1 MPSLTKRSRSF
12 LTLIEME
19 DSKTV
24 EPSQTVAVCN
34 QTLEMIFWILYGS
47 AGVVVLTGNLFT
59 FLVFVTTKRLR
70 RSFMNIFLVS
80 LAVADIMMAVLVVPG
95 YAAFCNGS
103 CRYPASKY
111 CWLLAGLKDIAFA
124 GTVLNLAAI
133 SFDRFLAVLR
143 PLRYQIYMT
152 KKSVCCILVGV
163 WGLSS
168 IIALIRNAW
177 LHTKSPEE
185 AHNIDKIY
193 NSILIFTFAL
203 IPILVILG
211 VNVRIIQAIR
221 RQDRRV
227 GHERNTVRGITTE
240 EREARLEVTK
250 AKKGTISCVL
260 VVFVFL
266 FSWLPLAFVNFSFVF
281 GRADLVSDVLV
292 KIAWLCLLVQSSAN
306 PLIYSF
312 YRSDFRQ
319 AGLALIFRR
328 ESTRSRRVTTTSH
341 NDLNA

>member
-1 MPSLTKRSRSF
+1 
-12 LTLIEME
+12 ME

-24 EPSQTVAVCN
+24 EPSQTIPLCN
-34 QTLEMIFWILYGS
+34 ETLEMVFWILYGS
-47 AGVVVLTGNLFT
+47 AGVVILTGNLFT

-70 RSFMNIFLVS
+70 RSYMNIFLVS

-103 CRYPASKY
+103 CSYPVSKY
-111 CWLLAGLKDIAFA
+111 CWLMAGLKDIAFA

-133 SFDRFLAVLR
+133 SYDRFLAVLR

-152 KKSVCCILVGV
+152 KRSVSCILIGV

-177 LHTKSPEE
+177 LHTKPAEE
-185 AHNIDKIY
+185 AHKIDKIY

-203 IPILVILG
+203 LPILVILG

-227 GHERNTVRGITTE
+227 SQERNSVRGITTV
-240 EREARLEVTK
+240 EREARLEITK

-281 GRADLVSDVLV
+281 GRVDLVGDVLV
-292 KIAWLCLLVQSSAN
+292 KIAWLCLFVQSSAN
-306 PLIYSF
+306 PFIYSF

-328 ESTRSRRVTTTSH
+328 EFTRSRRVTTTSL

>member
-1 MPSLTKRSRSF
+1 
-12 LTLIEME
+12 ME
-19 DSKTV
+19 DFITE
-24 EPSQTVAVCN
+24 EPSQTIALCN
-34 QTLEMIFWILYGS
+34 ETLEMVSWILYGS
-47 AGVVVLTGNLFT
+47 AGVVILTGNLFT

-95 YAAFCNGS
+95 YAVFCNSIS
-103 CRYPASKY
+103 CRNAMSKH
-111 CWLLAGLKDIAFA
+111 CWLMAGLKDIAFG

-152 KKSVCCILVGV
+152 KRSVCCILVGI

-177 LHTKSPEE
+177 LHTKSEKE
-185 AHNIDKIY
+185 AQKIDKIY

-203 IPILVILG
+203 LPILVILV

-227 GHERNTVRGITTE
+227 DQEKNSVRGRITTV
-240 EREARLEVTK
+240 EREARIEITK

-292 KIAWLCLLVQSSAN
+292 KIAWLCLFAQSSAN
-306 PLIYSF
+306 PFIYSF

-319 AGLALIFRR
+319 AGIALICRR
-328 ESTRSRRVTTTSH
+328 KSTRSGRVASKSQ
-341 NDLNA
+341 NELNS

>member
-1 MPSLTKRSRSF
+1 
-12 LTLIEME
+12 ME
-19 DSKTV
+19 GSKTA
-24 EPSQTVAVCN
+24 EPSQTVTPCKE
-34 QTLEMIFWILYGS
+34 TLEVVFWILYGI
-47 AGVVVLTGNLFT
+47 AGVVILAGNLLT

-70 RSFMNIFLVS
+70 QSYMNIFLVN
-80 LAVADIMMAVLVVPG
+80 LAAADIMMAVLVAPG
-95 YAAFCNGS
+95 YAAFCNS
-103 CRYPASKY
+103 RHCSYPMSKY
-111 CWLLAGLKDIAFA
+111 CWLMAGLKDVAFA

-152 KKSVCCILVGV
+152 KRSVCCILVGV

-177 LHTKSPEE
+177 LHTKSEEE
-185 AHNIDKIY
+185 AQKIDKIY
-193 NSILIFTFAL
+193 NSTLIFTFAL
-203 IPILVILG
+203 LPILIIFG

-227 GHERNTVRGITTE
+227 GQERNSVRGTTNG
-240 EREARLEVTK
+240 EREARLEITK
-250 AKKGTISCVL
+250 AKRGTISCVL

-281 GRADLVSDVLV
+281 GRADLVGDVLV
-292 KIAWLCLLVQSSAN
+292 KIAWLCLFVQSSAN
-306 PLIYSF
+306 PFIYSF

-319 AGLALIFRR
+319 AGIALIFQRKSSR
-328 ESTRSRRVTTTSH
+328 STRVTTTSH

>member
-1 MPSLTKRSRSF
+1 MRQIIF

-19 DSKTV
+19 SSKTA
-24 EPSQTVAVCN
+24 EPSQTIARCN
-34 QTLEMIFWILYGS
+34 ETLEMVFWILYGI
-47 AGVVVLTGNLFT
+47 AGFVILAGNLFT

-70 RSFMNIFLVS
+70 QSYMNIFLVN
-80 LAVADIMMAVLVVPG
+80 LAVADIMMAVLVVPW
-95 YAAFCNGS
+95 YAAFCNTSS
-103 CRYPASKY
+103 CSYPMSKY
-111 CWLLAGLKDIAFA
+111 CWLMAGLKDIAFA

-143 PLRYQIYMT
+143 PLRYQLYMT
-152 KKSVCCILVGV
+152 KRSVCCILVGV

-177 LHTKSPEE
+177 LHTTSEE
-185 AHNIDKIY
+185 EGRKIDKIY

-203 IPILVILG
+203 LPILIIFG

-227 GHERNTVRGITTE
+227 GQERNGVRGTTV
-240 EREARLEVTK
+240 EREARLEITK
-250 AKKGTISCVL
+250 AKKGTISCVS

-281 GRADLVSDVLV
+281 GRADLVGDVLV
-292 KIAWLCLLVQSSAN
+292 KIAWLCLFVQSSAN
-306 PLIYSF
+306 PFIYSF
-312 YRSDFRQ
+312 YRSDFRR

-328 ESTRSRRVTTTSH
+328 KSTRLTRVTTTSQ

>member
-1 MPSLTKRSRSF
+1 
-12 LTLIEME
+12 ME
-19 DSKTV
+19 GSKTAQR
-24 EPSQTVAVCN
+24 SQTIALCN
-34 QTLEMIFWILYGS
+34 ETLETVFWILYGS
-47 AGVVVLTGNLFT
+47 AGVVILAGNLFA
-59 FLVFVTTKRLR
+59 FLVFVSTKRLR
-70 RSFMNIFLVS
+70 QSYMNIFLGN

-95 YAAFCNGS
+95 YAAFCNNKS
-103 CRYPASKY
+103 CSYPMSKY
-111 CWLLAGLKDIAFA
+111 CWLMAGLKDITFG

-143 PLRYQIYMT
+143 PLRYQLYMT
-152 KKSVCCILVGV
+152 KRSVCCILVGV

-177 LHTKSPEE
+177 LHTKSEEE
-185 AHNIDKIY
+185 AQKIDKIY

-203 IPILVILG
+203 LPILIIFG

-227 GHERNTVRGITTE
+227 GQETNSIRGTTTV
-240 EREARLEVTK
+240 EREARLEMTK
-250 AKKGTISCVL
+250 ARKGTISCVL
-260 VVFVFL
+260 VVFLFL
-266 FSWLPLAFVNFSFVF
+266 FSWLPLAFVNFSFAF
-281 GRADLVSDVLV
+281 GRADLVGDVLV
-292 KIAWLCLLVQSSAN
+292 KIAWLCLFVQSSTN
-306 PLIYSF
+306 PFIYSF

-328 ESTRSRRVTTTSH
+328 KSTRSTRVTTTSH

>member
-1 MPSLTKRSRSF
+1 
-12 LTLIEME
+12 ME
-19 DSKTV
+19 GSKTA
-24 EPSQTVAVCN
+24 EPSQTIALCN
-34 QTLEMIFWILYGS
+34 ETLEMVFWILYGS
-47 AGVVVLTGNLFT
+47 AGVVILTGNLFT

-70 RSFMNIFLVS
+70 QSYMNIFLVN

-95 YAAFCNGS
+95 YAAFCNSTS
-103 CRYPASKY
+103 CSYPMSKY
-111 CWLLAGLKDIAFA
+111 CWLMAGLKDIAFG

-152 KKSVCCILVGV
+152 KRSVCCILAGV

-177 LHTKSPEE
+177 LHTKSEEE
-185 AHNIDKIY
+185 AKNIDKIY

-203 IPILVILG
+203 LPILVILG

-227 GHERNTVRGITTE
+227 GHGGDSVRGTTTVD
-240 EREARLEVTK
+240 REARLEITK

-260 VVFVFL
+260 IVFVFL

-281 GRADLVSDVLV
+281 GRADLVGDVLIKV
-292 KIAWLCLLVQSSAN
+292 AWLCLFVQSSTN
-306 PLIYSF
+306 PFIYSF
-312 YRSDFRQ
+312 YRSDFRK

-328 ESTRSRRVTTTSH
+328 KSSTKSRRVTTSSH

>member
-1 MPSLTKRSRSF
+1 
-12 LTLIEME
+12 ME
-19 DSKTV
+19 DFITE
-24 EPSQTVAVCN
+24 EPSQTIALCN
-34 QTLEMIFWILYGS
+34 ETLEMVFWILYGS
-47 AGVVVLTGNLFT
+47 AGVVILTGNLFT

-70 RSFMNIFLVS
+70 RSYMNIFLVS
-80 LAVADIMMAVLVVPG
+80 LAVADIMMALLVVPG

-103 CRYPASKY
+103 CRYPFSKH
-111 CWLLAGLKDIAFA
+111 CWLMAGLKDIAFG

-152 KKSVCCILVGV
+152 RRSVCIILVGV
-163 WGLSS
+163 WVLSS

-177 LHTKSPEE
+177 LHTESEEE
-185 AHNIDKIY
+185 AKKIDKIY
-193 NSILIFTFAL
+193 NSILIFTFAFL
-203 IPILVILG
+203 PILVIFG

-227 GHERNTVRGITTE
+227 GQERNSSVRGRITTV
-240 EREARLEVTK
+240 EREARIEITK

-292 KIAWLCLLVQSSAN
+292 KIAWLCLFVQSSAN
-306 PLIYSF
+306 PFIYSF

-319 AGLALIFRR
+319 AGLALICRR
-328 ESTRSRRVTTTSH
+328 KSTRSGRVEANTSQ
-341 NDLNA
+341 NELNS

>member
-1 MPSLTKRSRSF
+1 
-12 LTLIEME
+12 ME
-19 DSKTV
+19 GSTTAQ
-24 EPSQTVAVCN
+24 PSQTIALCN
-34 QTLEMIFWILYGS
+34 ETLDMVFWILYGS
-47 AGVVVLTGNLFT
+47 AGVVILTGNLFT

-70 RSFMNIFLVS
+70 QSYMNIFLVN

-95 YAAFCNGS
+95 YAAFCNSTS
-103 CRYPASKY
+103 CRYPMSKY
-111 CWLLAGLKDIAFA
+111 CWLMAGLKDIAFA

-152 KKSVCCILVGV
+152 KRSVCCILVGV

-177 LHTKSPEE
+177 LHTKSEEE
-185 AHNIDKIY
+185 AKNIDKIY

-203 IPILVILG
+203 LPILVILG
-211 VNVRIIQAIR
+211 VNLRIIQAIR

-227 GHERNTVRGITTE
+227 GQERNSVRGTTTV
-240 EREARLEVTK
+240 EREARLEMTK

-260 VVFVFL
+260 IVFVFL

-292 KIAWLCLLVQSSAN
+292 KIAWLCLLVQSSSN
-306 PLIYSF
+306 PFIYSF

-328 ESTRSRRVTTTSH
+328 KSTTKSRRVTTSSH